1 MHVVLQVARVDHGED
16 VGHVQIVRVP
26 GEVNLRSSNI
36 NIPAIMCYNL
46 GGHESQHWRSSYQF
60 DQKCIN
66 TITIFGQVV
75 IKMRAVGY

>member
-1 MHVVLQVARVDHGED
+1 MHVVLQVAGVDHGED
-16 VGHVQIVRVP
+16 VGHVQVVRVP

-46 GGHESQHWRSSYQF
+46 GGHERQHWRSSYQF

>member
-1 MHVVLQVARVDHGED
+1 MHVVLQVAGVDHGED
-16 VGHVQIVRVP
+16 VGHVQVVRVP

-36 NIPAIMCYNL
+36 KIPAQCCKV
-46 GGHESQHWRSSYQF
+46 GGHESSYQF

-75 IKMRAVGY
+75 IKMRALGY